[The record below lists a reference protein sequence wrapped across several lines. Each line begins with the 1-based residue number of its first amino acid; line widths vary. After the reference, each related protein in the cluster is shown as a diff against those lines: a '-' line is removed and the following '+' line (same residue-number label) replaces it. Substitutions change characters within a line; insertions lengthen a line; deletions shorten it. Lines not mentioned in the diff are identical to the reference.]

1 MDKHIKRQKKDSFNY
16 VHFIYC
22 CDICLPFLY
31 RKELNHECNGEDCPV
46 CACIQQA
53 QQMLKKLSTGTV
65 VSQVAGLIVVV
76 AVTSVFT
83 RSLFIIKNSP
93 IRQKVRLNN

>member
-1 MDKHIKRQKKDSFNY
+1 MDKHIKRQKKDTLIMCIL
-16 VHFIYC
+16 FIVVTFA
-22 CDICLPFLY
+22 CLFY
-31 RKELNHECNGEDCPV
+31 IEKELTHECNGEDCPV

-76 AVTSVFT
+76 VVTSVFT
-83 RSLFIIKNSP
+83 RSLFIIK
-93 IRQKVRLNN
+93 ILQYVKR

>member
-1 MDKHIKRQKKDSFNY
+1 
-16 VHFIYC
+16 
-22 CDICLPFLY
+22 
-31 RKELNHECNGEDCPV
+31 
-46 CACIQQA
+46 
-53 QQMLKKLSTGTV
+53 MLKELSTGTV

-93 IRQKVRLNN
+93 IRQNVRLNN

>member
-1 MDKHIKRQKKDSFNY
+1 MNKHIKRQKKTALIMCIL
-16 VHFIYC
+16 FIVVTFA
-22 CDICLPFLY
+22 CLFY
-31 RKELNHECNGEDCPV
+31 IEKELTHECNGEDCPV

-65 VSQVAGLIVVV
+65 VSQVAGLIFVV